1 MQNPTQKFRKSSIG
15 FEKPSTL
22 PIKLKTLISSD
33 YHRVEYFLLK
43 YCTRLLLTNIHK
55 RVFYKRVWEILRVTD
70 TDNCLKRLNM
80 FLTKRLRKINM
91 ALGVPFRILTLTCV
105 LSIQPVNV

>member
-1 MQNPTQKFRKSSIG
+1 MQIPTQKFRKSFTG

-22 PIKLKTLISSD
+22 PIKLTTLMSFN

-43 YCTRLLLTNIHK
+43 HCTRLLLTNI
-55 RVFYKRVWEILRVTD
+55 YKRVWGILRVTD

-80 FLTKRLRKINM
+80 FLTKRLCKINM
-91 ALGVPFRILTLTCV
+91 ALGAPFQILTLTCV